1 MKFLKTLTVQHFMG
15 ANVATILLLWLSC
28 GVTYLNP
35 STFPLLSLVALL
47 FPVFALM
54 NALFIVFW
62 LIFKVRQVWLPLLG
76 FLACYSFLRDYCPI
90 NPSFLHPADTTQRAL
105 RILSY
110 NTKGY
115 GGKAATDA
123 EGRNV
128 VVEFICNSGADL
140 ICLQESGGGG
150 ARLRDVN
157 QRMKDLGYQCY
168 NHKGQVLYSKL
179 PILKTDT
186 LSYPTRSN
194 NGFKALLLDGQDTIL
209 LINNHFES
217 NHLSDLVKDGYR
229 DAIENQSWNAYGA
242 ESRDTIRKELRPM
255 IKLLAKA
262 VPFRA
267 AQVDTVRNIV
277 QQWLPRPVILC
288 GDFND
293 PPVSCTLQQLTRNL
307 QSAFRESGNGL
318 GFTFHDRGFPVR
330 IDHILFTP
338 DRWQS
343 CQTHV
348 HDTIS
353 ASDHFPITT
362 ILVRK

>member
-1 MKFLKTLTVQHFMG
+1 MKILKTLTVRLFTG

-28 GVTYLNP
+28 GVTYLHP
-35 STFPLLSLVALL
+35 SAFPLLSLVSLL

-54 NALFIVFW
+54 NLLFVFFW
-62 LIFKVRQVWLPLLG
+62 LVFKIRQVWLPLVG
-76 FLACYSFLRDYCPI
+76 FVVCYSFLLDYCPV
-90 NPSFLHPADTTQRAL
+90 NPAFLHPADTTQRSL

-110 NTKGY
+110 NTKCY
-115 GGKAATDA
+115 GGKEGNDA

-128 VVEFICNSGADL
+128 VVEFLCNSDADL
-140 ICLQESGGGG
+140 ICLQESSGGG
-150 ARLRDVN
+150 AKLKEVN
-157 QRMKDLGYQCY
+157 RRMKALGYQCY
-168 NHKGQVLYSKL
+168 NHKGQVLYSRL
-179 PILKTDT
+179 PIVQTDT

-217 NHLSDLVKDGYR
+217 NHLSDLIKDGYR

-242 ESRDTIRKELRPM
+242 DSRDTIRKELRPM

-267 AQVDTVRNIV
+267 AQVDTVHAIV
-277 QQWLPRPVILC
+277 RQWLPRPVILC

-293 PPVSCTLQQLTRNL
+293 PPVSYTLRRLTHDL

-330 IDHILFTP
+330 IDHILFTS
-338 DRWQS
+338 DHWQS

-362 ILVRK
+362 VLVRK